1 MPFAGELGEAAFLP
15 TGALRLFKTLHAALP
30 NHVLIAADFD
40 ELPDVR
46 VQGLN
51 APLVA
56 STVCTDTF
64 ASLSYTLYGVPDCE
78 GCTGR
83 WKSDAPAQAW
93 M

>member
-1 MPFAGELGEAAFLP
+1 MGQAAFLP
-15 TGALRLFKTLHAALP
+15 TGALRLFQTLHAALP

-56 STVCTDTF
+56 STVRKDICAYIMPPCSVPTF
-64 ASLSYTLYGVPDCE
+64 TIHGKIGSWP
-78 GCTGR
+78 
-83 WKSDAPAQAW
+83 PAQV
-93 M
+93 